1 MTSLNVIISNV
12 YPGIDFNLISSFLHP
27 CAYNIL
33 ENPIYSKEL
42 SYEILPNWK
51 IEINHHDIE
60 ISVEFYQKKFRI
72 HDTNINA

>member
-1 MTSLNVIISNV
+1 MPSFQNG
-12 YPGIDFNLISSFLHP
+12 YPGIDFDLISPFLHP
-27 CAYNIL
+27 RTYNIL
-33 ENPIYSKEL
+33 ENRIYSKEL

-72 HDTNINA
+72 YDTNINA

>member
-1 MTSLNVIISNV
+1 MSSFQNG
-12 YPGIDFNLISSFLHP
+12 YPGIDFNLTSPFLHP
-27 CAYNIL
+27 CTYNIL
-33 ENPIYSKEL
+33 ENSIYSKEL

-60 ISVEFYQKKFRI
+60 ISVEFCQKKFRI